1 MSSVMQSRTSISTGE
16 RPVATPRTTMS
27 RSVSVPTRRRPAHT
41 GSEPTPMASMAIA
54 ACCSEA
60 SGATVSTWRV
70 MTSETCMQA

>member
-1 MSSVMQSRTSISTGE
+1 
-16 RPVATPRTTMS
+16 
-27 RSVSVPTRRRPAHT
+27 
-41 GSEPTPMASMAIA
+41 MAIA